1 MDNYSIILAL
11 IGSVTSLLV
20 AAIGFFAAVRAAKIA
35 AERETARAF
44 ALKRHDAILEAAKI
58 LLDRA
63 NLYQQ
68 MLQTTD
74 VGLNQAESALRVQ
87 MFVAQANKLA
97 HHMDLDR
104 VALGVVPYV
113 GNIPTTDYDQQA
125 DLSKILAFV
134 QLCRNVD
141 LAMNQRRAVDPTP
154 LELAALTEGLR
165 TIREPIAH
173 ECKRAQLQSGF
184 LCERLKDGI
193 IHVA

>member
-1 MDNYSIILAL
+1 MDNSLILVL

-68 MLQTTD
+68 MLQATD
-74 VGLNQAESALRVQ
+74 VGMNPTESVPRVQ
-87 MFVAQANKLA
+87 MFAALADKLTR
-97 HHMDLDR
+97 HMDLDR
-104 VALGVVPYV
+104 VVLGAVPYV
-113 GNIPTTDYDQQA
+113 DNIPTTDYNQQS

-134 QLCRNVD
+134 QLYQNVD
-141 LAMNQRRAVDPTP
+141 LAMRQRGAADPTTI
-154 LELAALTEGLR
+154 ELAALTEGLK
-165 TIREPIAH
+165 TIRDPIEH
-173 ECKRAQLQSGF
+173 EYKRAQLQSNF
-184 LCERLKDGI
+184 LCARAKDGI
-193 IHVA
+193 I

>member
-97 HHMDLDR
+97 HQMDLDR
-104 VALGVVPYV
+104 VVLGVVP
-113 GNIPTTDYDQQA
+113 
-125 DLSKILAFV
+125 
-134 QLCRNVD
+134 
-141 LAMNQRRAVDPTP
+141 
-154 LELAALTEGLR
+154 
-165 TIREPIAH
+165 
-173 ECKRAQLQSGF
+173 
-184 LCERLKDGI
+184 
-193 IHVA
+193 

>member
-1 MDNYSIILAL
+1 M
-11 IGSVTSLLV
+11 
-20 AAIGFFAAVRAAKIA
+20 FAALA
-35 AERETARAF
+35 
-44 ALKRHDAILEAAKI
+44 D
-58 LLDRA
+58 
-63 NLYQQ
+63 
-68 MLQTTD
+68 
-74 VGLNQAESALRVQ
+74 
-87 MFVAQANKLA
+87 KLTR
-97 HHMDLDR
+97 HMDLDR
-104 VALGVVPYV
+104 VVLGVVPYV

-134 QLCRNVD
+134 QLCRDVN